1 MRGEFM
7 RKRPSNIDDLSDE
20 QMCTE
25 IIEITCDEMDSLARA
40 FQMLTRLCSD
50 LEAEVGGQDMAK
62 IPEHTI
68 H

>member
-1 MRGEFM
+1 M
-7 RKRPSNIDDLSDE
+7 RKRPIDLDNLSDE

-25 IIEITCDEMDSLARA
+25 IIEITCDEMDSLTRA

-50 LEAEVGGQDMAK
+50 LEAEVEGQDIIN

>member
-1 MRGEFM
+1 M
-7 RKRPSNIDDLSDE
+7 RKRPIDLDNLSDE

-25 IIEITCDEMDSLARA
+25 IIEITCDEMDSLTRA

-50 LEAEVGGQDMAK
+50 LEAEVEEQDIIN